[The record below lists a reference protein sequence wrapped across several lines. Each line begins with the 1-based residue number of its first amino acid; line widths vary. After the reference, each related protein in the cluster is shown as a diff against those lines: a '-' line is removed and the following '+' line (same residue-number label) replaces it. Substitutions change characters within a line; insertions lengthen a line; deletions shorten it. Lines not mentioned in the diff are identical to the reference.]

1 MQKVKVGDNVKVIT
15 GKDKGKIGLIKTIDK
30 KKGKVLIE
38 GLNLK
43 FKHTKPS
50 QSNEEGSI
58 QQIEAQLA
66 ISNVHLCDEN
76 GTKISVGFKQDG
88 NKKLRINKKT
98 NQTI

>member
-1 MQKVKVGDNVKVIT
+1 MQKLRVGDNVKVIA
-15 GKDKGKIGLIKTIDK
+15 GKDKGKTGLIKTIDQ

-58 QQIEAQLA
+58 QQIEAPLA
-66 ISNVHLCDEN
+66 ISNVNLCDEN
-76 GTKISVGFKQDG
+76 GAKIHVGFKQEG
-88 NKKLRINKKT
+88 NKKVRINKKT

>member
-1 MQKVKVGDNVKVIT
+1 MQKLKVGDNVKVIT
-15 GKDKGKIGLIKTIDK
+15 GKDKGKTGLIKTIDK

-58 QQIEAQLA
+58 KQIEAPIA
-66 ISNVHLCDEN
+66 IVHLCDEN
-76 GTKISVGFKQDG
+76 GKVIRVGFKARW
-88 NKKLRINKKT
+88 K
-98 NQTI
+98 